1 MPEESYP
8 CFKGK
13 GYYESQPA
21 AVDRQAVPGSIGSHA
36 SPSARMAAFQIAHDA
51 FSAGIEGG
59 TRSASECQ
67 SQNRMCEMKIGY
79 TLAAAIAATLISQSV
94 EAGIRC
100 GNELI
105 KIGDFTGAVADKLGN
120 CGKITYQVNLG
131 TEEEFRND
139 RWITFA
145 VTRWYVVVD
154 ERGGRYKYPLTFKNG
169 RLTDIGRWQRQ

>member
-1 MPEESYP
+1 
-8 CFKGK
+8 
-13 GYYESQPA
+13 
-21 AVDRQAVPGSIGSHA
+21 
-36 SPSARMAAFQIAHDA
+36 MAAFQIAHDA
-51 FSAGIEGG
+51 FSAGIEDGQKIG
-59 TRSASECQ
+59 VGVPT
-67 SQNRMCEMKIGY
+67 QNRRCEMKIGY
-79 TLAAAIAATLISQSV
+79 TLAAVIVATLISQSV

-105 KIGDFTGAVADKLGN
+105 KIGDSTGAVADKLGN

-131 TEEEFRND
+131 TEEELRND
-139 RWITFA
+139 RWITFV